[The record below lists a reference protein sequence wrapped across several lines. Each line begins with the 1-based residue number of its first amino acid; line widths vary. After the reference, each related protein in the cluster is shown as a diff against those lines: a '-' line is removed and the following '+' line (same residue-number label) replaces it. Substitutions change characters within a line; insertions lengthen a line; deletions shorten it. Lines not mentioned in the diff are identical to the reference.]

1 MNGVK
6 FIRGNGG
13 LSRTLAGSDH
23 ISGLIVYG
31 ETELAPSL
39 VLSIDDL
46 DNNNVTAMSHP
57 VLHYHVSEFF
67 RLNPGAKLYV
77 QNVATSDGTYTEVK
91 TLQNFAGGELRQVA
105 ICDFKTPISNLVTRL
120 ATLNQIALD
129 LGNLN
134 IPLSLLLSMKVV
146 SSDMVS
152 LPNLHTLNY
161 DRVSVVIGQDAGGRG
176 DYLSDTMP
184 SLSCIGTV
192 LGAVSKAKVH
202 ESIAWVEK
210 QNLISTAYP
219 KALTGSIEKAR
230 EMDVSGFCD
239 GSLISEY
246 TPQQL
251 QAISEKG
258 YLFGVKYTGNAG
270 TYFNDSF
277 TATTLESDYTYIENN
292 RTIDKA
298 IRGIYKV
305 LLPKIS
311 GPAYVDPDTGYLD
324 VSTVS
329 SLEALCDDV
338 LDQMLRDGEISGYK
352 NYINPDQQVL
362 RNSKLEIVSKIVP
375 VGTLREI
382 TVKIGLTL
390 QINQ

>member
-13 LSRTLAGSDH
+13 LSRQLSGSDH
-23 ISGLIVYG
+23 ISGMIVYG
-31 ETELAPSL
+31 ESDVAQAL
-39 VLSIDDL
+39 VLSIEDL
-46 DNNNVTAMSHP
+46 DNNDITAVSNP

-67 RLNPGAKLYV
+67 RINPGAKLYIQSV
-77 QNVATSDGTYTEVK
+77 EESDGVFAEVK
-91 TLQNFAGGELRQVA
+91 TLQNFAGGDLRQVA
-105 ICDFKTPISNLVTRL
+105 VCDFTTPVSTLVARL
-120 ATLNQIALD
+120 ATLNQIAVD

-134 IPLSLLLSMKVV
+134 VPLSFLYSVKVATL
-146 SSDMVS
+146 DIAS
-152 LPNLHTLNY
+152 LPTLHTQNA
-161 DRVSVVIGQDAGGRG
+161 DRVTVIIGQDAGGRG
-176 DYLSDTMP
+176 KYLSETNP
-184 SLSCIGTV
+184 SLTCIGAA
-192 LGAVSKAKVH
+192 LGAVSKAMVH

-210 QNLISTAYP
+210 QNLVSTAYP
-219 KALTGSIEKAR
+219 KSLTGSVEMAR
-230 EMDVSGFCD
+230 EMDVTGLCD
-239 GSLISEY
+239 GSLYSEY

-251 QAISEKG
+251 QAISDKG
-258 YLFGVKYTGNAG
+258 YVFGVKYTGNAG

-277 TATTLESDYTYIENN
+277 TATTLESDYAYLENN
-292 RTIDKA
+292 RTIDKS
-298 IRGIYKV
+298 IRGIYKA

-311 GPAYVDPDTGYLD
+311 APAYVDPDTGYLD

-352 NYINPDQQVL
+352 NYINPNQQIL
-362 RNSKLEIVSKIVP
+362 RNSNLEVVTKLVP

-382 TVKIGLTL
+382 IVKISLTL

>member
-6 FIRGNGG
+6 FIRGSGG
-13 LSRTLAGSDH
+13 LSRQLSGSDH

-31 ETELAPSL
+31 ESDVDQALI
-39 VLSIDDL
+39 LSIEDL
-46 DNNNVTAMSHP
+46 DNNDITAVSNP

-67 RLNPGAKLYV
+67 RINPGAKLYIQSV
-77 QNVATSDGTYTEVK
+77 EESDGVFIEVK

-105 ICDFKTPISNLVTRL
+105 VCDFTTPIASLAARL

-129 LGNLN
+129 LGTQNV
-134 IPLSLLLSMKVV
+134 PLSFLYSFKVASGDIATLV
-146 SSDMVS
+146 
-152 LPNLHTLNY
+152 NLHIQNA
-161 DRVSVVIGQDAGGRG
+161 DRVTVILAQDAGGRG
-176 DYLSDTMP
+176 KYLAETNP
-184 SLSCIGTV
+184 SLSSIGAA
-192 LGAVSKAKVH
+192 LGSVSKAMVH

-219 KALTGSIEKAR
+219 KSLTGGIEMAR
-230 EMDVSGFCD
+230 EMDVVGLCD

-258 YLFGVKYTGNAG
+258 YVFGVKYTGNVG
-270 TYFNDSF
+270 TYWNDSF
-277 TATTLESDYTYIENN
+277 TATTLESDYAYLENN
-292 RTIDKA
+292 RTIDKS
-298 IRGIYKV
+298 IRGIYKA

-362 RNSKLEIVSKIVP
+362 RNSKLEVISKIVP

>member
-13 LSRTLAGSDH
+13 LSRTLVGSDH

-31 ETELAPSL
+31 EEELPQAL

-46 DNNNVTAMSHP
+46 DNNDITAISNP

-67 RLNPGAKLYV
+67 RINPGAKLYMQSV
-77 QNVATSDGTYTEVK
+77 EDSDGTYTEVK
-91 TLQNFAGGELRQVA
+91 TLQNFAGGELRQLAV
-105 ICDFKTPISNLVTRL
+105 CDFTTEATNLVTRL
-120 ATLNQIALD
+120 ATLNQLAVD
-129 LGNLN
+129 LGNMN
-134 IPLSLLLSMKVV
+134 IPLSILFSVKIV
-146 SSDMVS
+146 SADMAT
-152 LPNLHTLNY
+152 LPNLHTHDY

-176 DYLSDTMP
+176 KYLSTTMP
-184 SLSCIGTV
+184 SISCIGAA
-192 LGAVSKAKVH
+192 LGSVSKARVH
-202 ESIAWVEK
+202 ESIGWVEK
-210 QNLISTAYP
+210 QNLVSVAYP
-219 KALTGSIEKAR
+219 KALTNNVEMAR
-230 EMDVSGFCD
+230 EMDVSGLCD

-251 QAISEKG
+251 QAISDKG
-258 YLFGVKYTGNAG
+258 YLFGVKYSGNAG

-277 TATTLESDYTYIENN
+277 TATTLESDYAYIENN
-292 RTIDKA
+292 RVIDKS
-298 IRGIYKV
+298 IRGIYKA

-311 GPAYVDPDTGYLD
+311 APAYIDPDTGYLD
-324 VSTVS
+324 PSTVS
-329 SLEALCDDV
+329 ALEALCDDV
-338 LDQMLRDGEISGYK
+338 LDQMVRDGEISGYK
-352 NYINPDQQVL
+352 NYINPDQQIL
-362 RNSKLEIVSKIVP
+362 RNSKLEVVSKIVP

>member
-6 FIRGNGG
+6 FVRGNGG
-13 LSRTLAGSDH
+13 LSRTLSGSDH

-31 ETELAPSL
+31 ESDVAQKE
-39 VLSIDDL
+39 VLSIEDL
-46 DNNNVTAMSHP
+46 DNNDITAVSHP

-67 RLNPGAKLYV
+67 RINPGAKLYV
-77 QNVATSDGTYTEVK
+77 QSVEESDGVFIEVK

-105 ICDFKTPISNLVTRL
+105 VCDFTTPVASLVARL
-120 ATLNQIALD
+120 ATLNQIAVD

-134 IPLSLLLSMKVV
+134 IPLSILYSVKIAA
-146 SSDMVS
+146 SDIAS
-152 LPNLHTLNY
+152 LPSLHVQNA
-161 DRVSVVIGQDAGGRG
+161 DRVTVIIGQDAGGRG
-176 DYLSDTMP
+176 KFLAESNP
-184 SLSCIGTV
+184 SLSCIGAA
-192 LGAVSKAKVH
+192 LGAVSKAMVH
-202 ESIAWVEK
+202 ESFAWVEK
-210 QNLISTAYP
+210 QNLVSTAYP
-219 KALTGSIEKAR
+219 KSFTDGDEMAR
-230 EMDVSGFCD
+230 EMDVAGLCD
-239 GSLISEY
+239 GSLIKGY
-246 TPQQL
+246 TPLQL
-251 QAISEKG
+251 QAISDKG
-258 YLFGVKYTGNAG
+258 YVFGMKFTGNVG
-270 TYFNDSF
+270 TFFNESF
-277 TATTLESDYTYIENN
+277 TATTLESDYAYLENN
-292 RTIDKA
+292 RTIDKS

-338 LDQMLRDGEISGYK
+338 LDQMRRDGEISGYR

-362 RNSKLEIVSKIVP
+362 RNSKLEVVSKIVP

>member
-6 FIRGNGG
+6 FIRGSGG
-13 LSRTLAGSDH
+13 LSRTLAGMDH
-23 ISGLIVYG
+23 VSGLIVYG
-31 ETELAPSL
+31 ESDVAQRLL
-39 VLSIDDL
+39 LSIEDL
-46 DNNNVTAMSHP
+46 DDNEITAVSNP

-67 RLNPGAKLYV
+67 RINPGAKLYIQSV
-77 QNVATSDGTYTEVK
+77 EESDGVFIEVK

-105 ICDFKTPISNLVTRL
+105 ICDFTTPITSLVSRL

-129 LGNLN
+129 LGSQNV
-134 IPLSLLLSMKVV
+134 PLSLLYSFKVAAGDIATLV
-146 SSDMVS
+146 
-152 LPNLHTLNY
+152 NLHTQTA
-161 DRVSVVIGQDAGGRG
+161 DRVTVIIAQDAAGRG
-176 DYLSDTMP
+176 KYLSEDFP
-184 SLSCIGTV
+184 SLSSIGLA
-192 LGAVSKAKVH
+192 LGTVSKAMVH
-202 ESIAWVEK
+202 ESIGWVEK
-210 QNLISTAYP
+210 FNLISTAYP
-219 KALTGSIEKAR
+219 KALTGGAETAR
-230 EMDVSGFCD
+230 EMDVIGLCD

-258 YLFGVKYTGNAG
+258 YVFCVKYTGNVG

-277 TATTLESDYTYIENN
+277 TATTLESDYAYLENN
-292 RTIDKA
+292 RTIDKS
-298 IRGIYKV
+298 IRGIYKA

-362 RNSKLEIVSKIVP
+362 RNSKLEVVSKIVP